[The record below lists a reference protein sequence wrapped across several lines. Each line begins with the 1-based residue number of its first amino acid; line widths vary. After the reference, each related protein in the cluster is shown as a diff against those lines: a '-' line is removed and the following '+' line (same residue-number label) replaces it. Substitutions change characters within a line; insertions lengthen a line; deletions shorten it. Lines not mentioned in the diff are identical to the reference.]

1 MEIVEVLQESEQ
13 GMPDISGLIRPPEW
27 LIRLMHD
34 MSSVMEA
41 IAAHDNR
48 LDV

>member
-1 MEIVEVLQESEQ
+1 MDIVEVLQESEQ
-13 GMPDISGLIRPPEW
+13 GLPDLSGMIRPPEW
-27 LIRLMHD
+27 LIRWIGD

-48 LDV
+48 MDV